1 MPESLGAGSV
11 MNIHAGFILFF
22 CLLLCIL
29 QAPPTPLALR
39 REDATRMWEVMAS
52 RLRNISSTLVQ
63 RVGSRQIDICEYPSL
78 NITTWE
84 TSTLPFLKGMLLKED
99 AACYQCRSST
109 AILFSA
115 DSVSGRNLQEI
126 LLDSIHS
133 FESQLQNLPALVS
146 DRLYSIGDVIMHPQ
160 DKFRKISGFCQESL
174 TASMQ
179 HLRDG
184 VGQSLASVRSS
195 VTENLQSVAK
205 EAAALPAEL
214 QHMSQILE
222 SWLHVVVQKAVRWPV
237 ARWPQYV
244 YMAGAMNCLL
254 LSAMC
259 HLLGSS
265 NQDYFS
271 TIWRFDYAGAATP
284 LHAASVHTCGF
295 MEAGV
300 ARNLSPLPTL
310 VCHASQCTAQI

>member
-1 MPESLGAGSV
+1 MGDKCAAHSIVNGAWS
-11 MNIHAGFILFF
+11 
-22 CLLLCIL
+22 
-29 QAPPTPLALR
+29 R
-39 REDATRMWEVMAS
+39 RCST
-52 RLRNISSTLVQ
+52 SS
-63 RVGSRQIDICEYPSL
+63 
-78 NITTWE
+78 N
-84 TSTLPFLKGMLLKED
+84 
-99 AACYQCRSST
+99 
-109 AILFSA
+109 LFSA
-115 DSVSGRNLQEI
+115 DSVSGRSLQDF

-146 DRLYSIGDVIMHPQ
+146 DRLHSIGDAIRHPQ
-160 DKFRKISGFCQESL
+160 DRFRKVSDYCHDSL

-195 VTENLQSVAK
+195 VAENLQSAAK

-214 QHMSQILE
+214 QHVSQILE
-222 SWLHVVVQKAVRWPV
+222 SWLRVVVQKAVHWPV

-271 TIWRFDYAGAATP
+271 TIWRFDYAGTAAV
-284 LHAASVHTCGF
+284 LHPVSLSLCCF
-295 MEAGV
+295 MQPRV
-300 ARNLSPLPTL
+300 ARKLGPEPPWMGDRAELL
-310 VCHASQCTAQI
+310 VQIP

>member
-1 MPESLGAGSV
+1 
-11 MNIHAGFILFF
+11 
-22 CLLLCIL
+22 
-29 QAPPTPLALR
+29 
-39 REDATRMWEVMAS
+39 
-52 RLRNISSTLVQ
+52 
-63 RVGSRQIDICEYPSL
+63 
-78 NITTWE
+78 
-84 TSTLPFLKGMLLKED
+84 
-99 AACYQCRSST
+99 
-109 AILFSA
+109 
-115 DSVSGRNLQEI
+115 
-126 LLDSIHS
+126 
-133 FESQLQNLPALVS
+133 
-146 DRLYSIGDVIMHPQ
+146 
-160 DKFRKISGFCQESL
+160 
-174 TASMQ
+174 MQ

-271 TIWRFDYAGAATP
+271 TIWRLDYAGTAAVLHSASLSLCRFMKLGPEPRGSGMPFIAQCP
-284 LHAASVHTCGF
+284 LCTELFHACLGLL
-295 MEAGV
+295 
-300 ARNLSPLPTL
+300 N
-310 VCHASQCTAQI
+310 